1 MDEVMGKSADE
12 VLNNDA
18 EFVSAGTAEAV
29 VEATMNDRAACE
41 VSESAAVSVGDD
53 GRIVKS
59 APVDESA
66 VECGSAVV
74 DESVAEAGSAAV
86 DADDDEIS
94 FEDLGL
100 DETTLKAVKTKGFE
114 TPSPIQI
121 LAIPRLLNGDAN
133 IIAKA
138 RTGTGKTAA
147 FGLPLVQTIRKD
159 TGYPQALIL
168 TPTRELAM
176 QVCREIESF
185 TTGKYPRLT
194 TVYGGASI
202 TSQLRD
208 LKRGVEIVVG
218 TPGRVMDLLERGAL
232 KLDKISYFILDEA
245 DEMLDMGFVED
256 IEKIFAEANPDS
268 RILLFSAT
276 MPSEILK
283 IASKFMGEYEVV
295 EEEAK
300 PEEPLL
306 TEQHYWVVREGEKI
320 EALVRL
326 IDISPDFYG
335 LVFTQTKVD
344 ADAVSKQLDERGY
357 EVAALH
363 GDIPQTQRE
372 KILARFRV
380 GKTRILV
387 ATDVAARGIDIEGL
401 SHVVNYALPYDG
413 ATYIHRIGRTG
424 RAGAKG
430 LAFSF
435 VRPEERR
442 KVEYLKQVAKKATKG
457 VLQED
462 PVPSVDEVLSVK
474 RARLFGEL
482 KEKMAGDVEVSENF
496 RAFASELCAETTPE
510 EMVARLV
517 QLHFGTRLDA
527 SRYGTITVNRSGK
540 ASDQMRLYI
549 QLGRR
554 DGFKAREIS
563 EYLSDLLNIP
573 ERLVDRIE
581 VTENFS
587 LVSLPIPQGKR
598 LLDMSARDRSL
609 PHVHLDSKEGGG
621 KHEGRGGRRDGGFRG
636 GSRGGFGG
644 KSGFGGRS
652 GGKGDSGRD
661 FARGGFGGRG
671 AGKVGGGR
679 GKDGGDFAKGGF
691 GGDRERHSS
700 FGKGEFGGRGVDGR
714 DFARGGFG
722 GRGADKDGFRK
733 SARREFARGIP
744 RRPDEKTGN
753 ASLYKK
759 SSAGK

>member
-1 MDEVMGKSADE
+1 MNEEISENDEI
-12 VLNNDA
+12 
-18 EFVSAGTAEAV
+18 
-29 VEATMNDRAACE
+29 
-41 VSESAAVSVGDD
+41 SES
-53 GRIVKS
+53 
-59 APVDESA
+59 
-66 VECGSAVV
+66 
-74 DESVAEAGSAAV
+74 
-86 DADDDEIS
+86 DEIS
-94 FEDLGL
+94 FQDLGL
-100 DETTLKAVKTKGFE
+100 DELTLKAVETKGFE

-121 LAIPRLLNGDAN
+121 LAIPRLLGGDAN

-147 FGLPLVQTIRKD
+147 FGLPLVQRIRSD
-159 TGYPQALIL
+159 AGFPQALIL

-218 TPGRVMDLLERGAL
+218 TPGRVMDLLDRGAL

-245 DEMLDMGFVED
+245 DEMLDMGFIED
-256 IEKIFAEANPDS
+256 IEKIFGEANPDS

-276 MPSEILK
+276 MPPEILK

-372 KILARFRV
+372 KILARFRT

-430 LAFSF
+430 LAYSF

-457 VLQED
+457 ILQED
-462 PVPSVDEVLSVK
+462 PVPSVEEVLSVK

-482 KEKMAGDVEVSENF
+482 KAKLAGAVDVSENF
-496 RAFASELCAETTPE
+496 KTFTSELCAETAPE
-510 EMVARLV
+510 EMLARLV
-517 QLHFGTRLDA
+517 QLYFGTKLDS
-527 SRYGTITVNRSGK
+527 SRYGNISVNRSGK

-549 QLGRR
+549 QIGRR
-554 DGFKAREIS
+554 DGFNARELS
-563 EYLSDLLNIP
+563 VFLSDLLRVP
-573 ERLVDRIE
+573 ERYIDRIE
-581 VTENFS
+581 ITENFS
-587 LVSLPIPQGKR
+587 LFSLPIAHGKK
-598 LLDMSARDRSL
+598 LLDICARDKSL
-609 PHVHLDSKEGGG
+609 PHVHVDTKEGGG
-621 KHEGRGGRRDGGFRG
+621 KRERGKRDGGSRG

-644 KSGFGGRS
+644 RS
-652 GGKGDSGRD
+652 GGFGARSGDRSERG
-661 FARGGFGGRG
+661 ARGGR
-671 AGKVGGGR
+671 R
-679 GKDGGDFAKGGF
+679 DD
-691 GGDRERHSS
+691 
-700 FGKGEFGGRGVDGR
+700 FGKGEFGGRGAGK
-714 DFARGGFG
+714 GGS
-722 GRGADKDGFRK
+722 RRAPRK
-733 SARREFARGIP
+733 EFARGIP

>member
-1 MDEVMGKSADE
+1 MDMNEEISGEISNEEISMNEEISENDE
-12 VLNNDA
+12 I
-18 EFVSAGTAEAV
+18 
-29 VEATMNDRAACE
+29 
-41 VSESAAVSVGDD
+41 SES
-53 GRIVKS
+53 
-59 APVDESA
+59 
-66 VECGSAVV
+66 
-74 DESVAEAGSAAV
+74 
-86 DADDDEIS
+86 DEIS
-94 FEDLGL
+94 FQDLGL
-100 DETTLKAVKTKGFE
+100 DELTLKAVETKGFE

-121 LAIPRLLNGDAN
+121 LAIPRLLGGDAN

-147 FGLPLVQTIRKD
+147 FGLPLVQRIRSD
-159 TGYPQALIL
+159 AGFPQALIL

-218 TPGRVMDLLERGAL
+218 TPGRVMDLLDRGAL

-245 DEMLDMGFVED
+245 DEMLDMGFIED
-256 IEKIFAEANPDS
+256 IEKIFGEANPDS

-276 MPSEILK
+276 MPPEILK

-372 KILARFRV
+372 KILARFRT

-430 LAFSF
+430 LAYSF

-457 VLQED
+457 ILQED
-462 PVPSVDEVLSVK
+462 PVPSVEEVLSVK

-482 KEKMAGDVEVSENF
+482 KAKLAGAVDVSENF
-496 RAFASELCAETTPE
+496 KTFTSELCAETAPE
-510 EMVARLV
+510 EMLARLV
-517 QLHFGTRLDA
+517 QLYFGTKLDS
-527 SRYGTITVNRSGK
+527 SRYGNISVNRSGK

-549 QLGRR
+549 QIGRR
-554 DGFKAREIS
+554 DGFNARELS
-563 EYLSDLLNIP
+563 VFLSDLLRVP
-573 ERLVDRIE
+573 ERYIDRIE
-581 VTENFS
+581 ITENFS
-587 LVSLPIPQGKR
+587 LFSLPIAHGKK
-598 LLDMSARDRSL
+598 LLDICARDKSL
-609 PHVHLDSKEGGG
+609 PHVHVDTKEGGG
-621 KHEGRGGRRDGGFRG
+621 KRERGKRDGGSRG

-644 KSGFGGRS
+644 RS
-652 GGKGDSGRD
+652 GGFGARSGDRSERG
-661 FARGGFGGRG
+661 ARGGR
-671 AGKVGGGR
+671 R
-679 GKDGGDFAKGGF
+679 DD
-691 GGDRERHSS
+691 
-700 FGKGEFGGRGVDGR
+700 FGKGEFGGRGAGK
-714 DFARGGFG
+714 GGS
-722 GRGADKDGFRK
+722 RRAPRK
-733 SARREFARGIP
+733 EFARGIP

>member
-1 MDEVMGKSADE
+1 
-12 VLNNDA
+12 
-18 EFVSAGTAEAV
+18 
-29 VEATMNDRAACE
+29 MNE
-41 VSESAAVSVGDD
+41 VSEGIPNEISGEISDEKISVSEE
-53 GRIVKS
+53 I
-59 APVDESA
+59 
-66 VECGSAVV
+66 
-74 DESVAEAGSAAV
+74 AGNTELSETEEITANEEISTSE
-86 DADDDEIS
+86 EIS
-94 FEDLGL
+94 FQDLGL
-100 DETTLKAVKTKGFE
+100 DEVTLKAVKAKGFE

-121 LAIPRLLNGDAN
+121 LAIPRLLDGDAN

-147 FGLPLVQTIRKD
+147 FGLPLVQKIRSNS
-159 TGYPQALIL
+159 GYPQALIL

-218 TPGRVMDLLERGAL
+218 TPGRVMDLLDRGAL

-256 IEKIFAEANPDS
+256 IEKIFGEANPDS

-276 MPSEILK
+276 MPPEILK

-306 TEQHYWVVREGEKI
+306 TEQHYWVVRENEKI

-335 LVFTQTKVD
+335 LVFTQTKID

-372 KILARFRV
+372 KILARFRT

-430 LAFSF
+430 LAYSF

-442 KVEYLKQVAKKATKG
+442 KVEYIKQVTKKATKG
-457 VLQED
+457 LLQED
-462 PVPSVDEVLSVK
+462 PVPSVEEVLNVK
-474 RARLFGEL
+474 RTRLFGEL
-482 KEKMAGDVEVSENF
+482 KEKMTAESHIPAEFRDFAGELCGDV
-496 RAFASELCAETTPE
+496 APE
-510 EMVARLV
+510 ELVARLV
-517 QLHFGTRLDA
+517 QLHFGSRLDPA
-527 SRYGTITVNRSGK
+527 RYGTITVNKAGK
-540 ASDQMRLYI
+540 ADNQMRLYV

-554 DGFKAREIS
+554 DGFNAREVS
-563 EYLSDLLNIP
+563 SYMGNLLRIP
-573 ERLVDRIE
+573 EHLVDRIE

-587 LVSLPIPQGKR
+587 LISLPVPQGKR
-598 LLDMSARDRSL
+598 LLEMASRDRSL
-609 PHVHLDSKEGGG
+609 PHVHVDSKEGGG
-621 KHEGRGGRRDGGFRG
+621 KREGRGRRDGGFGGRASFRG
-636 GSRGGFGG
+636 GSR
-644 KSGFGGRS
+644 
-652 GGKGDSGRD
+652 
-661 FARGGFGGRG
+661 
-671 AGKVGGGR
+671 
-679 GKDGGDFAKGGF
+679 
-691 GGDRERHSS
+691 
-700 FGKGEFGGRGVDGR
+700 GKGEFGGRGGYGGDRDRRGDLGR
-714 DFARGGFG
+714 DGFSGRGRRDDYARGESGARGFG
-722 GRGADKDGFRK
+722 GKNSRDFFDGKEGSRR
-733 SARREFARGIP
+733 SSRREFVRGIP
-744 RRPDEKTGN
+744 RRADEKTGN

>member
-1 MDEVMGKSADE
+1 MDMNEEISEEISNEAMGGISADNVAADIAASAE
-12 VLNNDA
+12 VESNAD
-18 EFVSAGTAEAV
+18 V
-29 VEATMNDRAACE
+29 AAYD
-41 VSESAAVSVGDD
+41 SVDTDD
-53 GRIVKS
+53 
-59 APVDESA
+59 DN
-66 VECGSAVV
+66 
-74 DESVAEAGSAAV
+74 
-86 DADDDEIS
+86 DEIS
-94 FEDLGL
+94 DNEEISFQDLGL
-100 DETTLKAVKTKGFE
+100 DELTLKAVETKGFE

-121 LAIPRLLNGDAN
+121 LAIPRLLGGDAN

-147 FGLPLVQTIRKD
+147 FGLPLVQRIRSD
-159 TGYPQALIL
+159 AGFPQALIL

-218 TPGRVMDLLERGAL
+218 TPGRVMDLLDRGAL

-256 IEKIFAEANPDS
+256 IEKIFGEANPES

-276 MPSEILK
+276 MPPEILK

-372 KILARFRV
+372 KILARFRT

-430 LAFSF
+430 LAYSF

-462 PVPSVDEVLSVK
+462 PVPSVDEVLGVK

-482 KEKMAGDVEVSENF
+482 KEKLLGDVKVSPVF
-496 RAFASELCAETTPE
+496 REFVTELCAPVSGAIEATGDDSGDFGVNGGKVENSVAAADAKVSAPVGVAPE
-510 EMVARLV
+510 EMLARLV
-517 QLHFGTRLDA
+517 QHYFGTKLDA
-527 SRYGTITVNRSGK
+527 SRYGNISVSRSGK
-540 ASDQMRLYI
+540 ASDQMRIYMQI
-549 QLGRR
+549 GRR
-554 DGFKAREIS
+554 DGFNARELS
-563 EYLSDLLNIP
+563 VFLSDLLRIP
-573 ERLVDRIE
+573 ERLIDRIE
-581 VTENFS
+581 ITENFS
-587 LVSLPIPQGKR
+587 LFSLPIANGKK
-598 LLDMSARDRSL
+598 LLDICSRDKSL
-609 PHVHLDSKEGGG
+609 PHVHVDTKEGGG
-621 KHEGRGGRRDGGFRG
+621 KRERGKRDGGSRG
-636 GSRGGFGG
+636 GSRSGFGG

-652 GGKGDSGRD
+652 GE
-661 FARGGFGGRG
+661 RG
-671 AGKVGGGR
+671 AGAR
-679 GKDGGDFAKGGF
+679 GF
-691 GGDRERHSS
+691 GDRERGNRGK
-700 FGKGEFGGRGVDGR
+700 FGDSADRGFGGVRSASGRAGGEFGGK
-714 DFARGGFG
+714 GGSH
-722 GRGADKDGFRK
+722 RSSRK
-733 SARREFARGIP
+733 EFARGIP
-744 RRPDEKTGN
+744 RRADEKTGN

>member
-1 MDEVMGKSADE
+1 
-12 VLNNDA
+12 
-18 EFVSAGTAEAV
+18 
-29 VEATMNDRAACE
+29 MNDGAACE

-53 GRIVKS
+53 GRIVES
-59 APVDESA
+59 AAVDESVA
-66 VECGSAVV
+66 EADSAAV

-147 FGLPLVQTIRKD
+147 FGLPLVQRIRSD
-159 TGYPQALIL
+159 AGFPQALIL

-218 TPGRVMDLLERGAL
+218 TPGRVMDLLDRGAL

-256 IEKIFAEANPDS
+256 IEKIFGEANPDS

-276 MPSEILK
+276 MPPEILK

-372 KILARFRV
+372 KILARFRT

-430 LAFSF
+430 LAYSF

-482 KEKMAGDVEVSENF
+482 KAKLSGEVKVSKVFREFVADLCAPVLSEGVPSEICEAATAPAATDGEPTTAAVEVT
-496 RAFASELCAETTPE
+496 APAETTKPAASEVSAPVAVAPE
-510 EMVARLV
+510 EMLARLV
-517 QLHFGTRLDA
+517 QHYFGTKLDA
-527 SRYGTITVNRSGK
+527 SRYGNISVSRSGK

-549 QLGRR
+549 QIGRR
-554 DGFKAREIS
+554 DGFNARELS
-563 EYLSDLLNIP
+563 VFLSDLLRIP

-581 VTENFS
+581 ITENFS
-587 LVSLPIPQGKR
+587 LVSLPVAHGKR
-598 LLDMSARDRSL
+598 LLEISTRDRSL
-609 PHVHLDSKEGGG
+609 PHVHVDTKDGGG
-621 KHEGRGGRRDGGFRG
+621 KKEGRGKRDG
-636 GSRGGFGG
+636 GSRGGNRGG
-644 KSGFGGRS
+644 FSGKGGFGGRS
-652 GGKGDSGRD
+652 GE
-661 FARGGFGGRG
+661 RG
-671 AGKVGGGR
+671 AGAR
-679 GKDGGDFAKGGF
+679 F
-691 GGDRERHSS
+691 GGDRERGDRG
-700 FGKGEFGGRGVDGR
+700 FGRGFGSEFGGRGFGGKGGRSKFGDGADR
-714 DFARGGFG
+714 GFG
-722 GRGADKDGFRK
+722 
-733 SARREFARGIP
+733 
-744 RRPDEKTGN
+744 
-753 ASLYKK
+753 
-759 SSAGK
+759 

>member
-1 MDEVMGKSADE
+1 MDMNEEISGEISNEEISVNEEISEADE
-12 VLNNDA
+12 ISGN
-18 EFVSAGTAEAV
+18 
-29 VEATMNDRAACE
+29 
-41 VSESAAVSVGDD
+41 
-53 GRIVKS
+53 
-59 APVDESA
+59 
-66 VECGSAVV
+66 
-74 DESVAEAGSAAV
+74 
-86 DADDDEIS
+86 DEIS
-94 FEDLGL
+94 FQDLGL
-100 DETTLKAVKTKGFE
+100 DELTLKAVEAKGFE

-121 LAIPRLLNGDAN
+121 LAIPRLLGGDAN

-147 FGLPLVQTIRKD
+147 FGLPLVQRIRSD
-159 TGYPQALIL
+159 AGFPQALIL

-218 TPGRVMDLLERGAL
+218 TPGRVMDLLDRGAL

-245 DEMLDMGFVED
+245 DEMLDMGFIED
-256 IEKIFAEANPDS
+256 IEKIFGEANPDS

-276 MPSEILK
+276 MPPEILK

-372 KILARFRV
+372 KILARFRT

-430 LAFSF
+430 LAYSF

-482 KEKMAGDVEVSENF
+482 KEKLLGDVKVSEKF
-496 RAFASELCAETTPE
+496 RTFASELCAPVLRVGADSDGERESALSADGAIGAVSGESEVSDSAPVGVAPE
-510 EMVARLV
+510 EMLARLV
-517 QLHFGTRLDA
+517 QHYFGTKLDA
-527 SRYGTITVNRSGK
+527 SRYGNITVNRSGK
-540 ASDQMRLYI
+540 ASDQMRIYMQI
-549 QLGRR
+549 GRR
-554 DGFKAREIS
+554 DGFNARELS
-563 EYLSDLLNIP
+563 VFLSDLLRIP
-573 ERLVDRIE
+573 ERLIDRIE
-581 VTENFS
+581 ITENFS
-587 LVSLPIPQGKR
+587 LFSLPITNGKK
-598 LLDMSARDRSL
+598 LLDICSRDKSL
-609 PHVHLDSKEGGG
+609 PHVHVDTKEGGG
-621 KHEGRGGRRDGGFRG
+621 KRERGKRDGGSRG

-652 GGKGDSGRD
+652 GERGAGSRGFGD
-661 FARGGFGGRG
+661 RGGFGDRER
-671 AGKVGGGR
+671 GGR
-679 GKDGGDFAKGGF
+679 GKFGDSADRGF
-691 GGDRERHSS
+691 GGARSASGRAGSDFGRGD
-700 FGKGEFGGRGVDGR
+700 FGGKGGSRR
-714 DFARGGFG
+714 SS
-722 GRGADKDGFRK
+722 RK
-733 SARREFARGIP
+733 EFARGIP
-744 RRPDEKTGN
+744 RRADEKTGN

>member
-1 MDEVMGKSADE
+1 MDMNEEISGEISKEVVGGISADTVAADIAASAE
-12 VLNNDA
+12 VESNADVASNA
-18 EFVSAGTAEAV
+18 E
-29 VEATMNDRAACE
+29 VESNADVAAYD
-41 VSESAAVSVGDD
+41 SVDSDD
-53 GRIVKS
+53 
-59 APVDESA
+59 DN
-66 VECGSAVV
+66 
-74 DESVAEAGSAAV
+74 
-86 DADDDEIS
+86 DEIS
-94 FEDLGL
+94 DNEEISFQDLGL
-100 DETTLKAVKTKGFE
+100 DELTLKAVETKGFE

-121 LAIPRLLNGDAN
+121 LAIPRLLGGDAN

-147 FGLPLVQTIRKD
+147 FGLPLVQRIRSD
-159 TGYPQALIL
+159 AGFPQALIL

-218 TPGRVMDLLERGAL
+218 TPGRVMDLLDRGAL

-256 IEKIFAEANPDS
+256 IEKIFGEANPES

-276 MPSEILK
+276 MPPEILK

-372 KILARFRV
+372 KILARFRT

-430 LAFSF
+430 LAYSF

-482 KEKMAGDVEVSENF
+482 KEKLLGEAKVSKVFREFVAELCAPEVS
-496 RAFASELCAETTPE
+496 AGGQSELCAAATAPADSVGEVSDSTPVGVAPE
-510 EMVARLV
+510 EMLARLV
-517 QLHFGTRLDA
+517 QHYFGTKLDA
-527 SRYGTITVNRSGK
+527 SRYGNISVNRSGK

-549 QLGRR
+549 QIGRR
-554 DGFKAREIS
+554 DGFNARELS
-563 EYLSDLLNIP
+563 VFLSDLLRIP

-581 VTENFS
+581 ITENFS
-587 LVSLPIPQGKR
+587 LFSVPITHGKK
-598 LLDMSARDRSL
+598 LLDICARDKSL
-609 PHVHLDSKEGGG
+609 PHVHVDTKDGGG
-621 KHEGRGGRRDGGFRG
+621 KRERGKRDGGSRG

-652 GGKGDSGRD
+652 GE
-661 FARGGFGGRG
+661 RG
-671 AGKVGGGR
+671 AGSRGGSGARSARAGGDFGDRAERGGR
-679 GKDGGDFAKGGF
+679 GKFSDSA
-691 GGDRERHSS
+691 DRG
-700 FGKGEFGGRGVDGR
+700 FGKGDFGGK
-714 DFARGGFG
+714 GGS
-722 GRGADKDGFRK
+722 RR
-733 SARREFARGIP
+733 SARKEFARGIP
-744 RRPDEKTGN
+744 RRADEKTGN

-759 SSAGK
+759 SGAGK